1 MTVLKG
7 HHFATWHLAISTV
20 VKSFNSSNFF
30 STQIDAIFHFIT
42 SHHPRGRQGSQQTRY
57 LISNSKSQIN
67 EAQKQISFRA
77 TKSSKSNYLPRHS
90 SIWNSLTRHS
100 SNRNSLTRHSPTWY
114 SLPWHLSTSDN
125 FLPKYSDFLKFPSY
139 TLRLAHKTSRKAN
152 RPDGHK
158 TPVKPIVSK
167 DIKRLVGPI
176 VPKDIKRPV
185 RPTILKD
192 IKLLQAILFG

>member
-1 MTVLKG
+1 MWQTGTSADEVFNLK
-7 HHFATWHLAISTV
+7 FK
-20 VKSFNSSNFF
+20 KSDKRGTKADFF
-30 STQIDAIFHFIT
+30 QSHEIFQV
-42 SHHPRGRQGSQQTRY
+42 R
-57 LISNSKSQIN
+57 
-67 EAQKQISFRA
+67 
-77 TKSSKSNYLPRHS
+77 NYLPRHS

-114 SLPWHLSTSDN
+114 SLPWHLSISDN
-125 FLPKYSDFLKFPSY
+125 FLPKYSDFSKFPSY
-139 TLRLAHKTSRKAN
+139 TLGLAHKMSRRAN

-158 TPVKPIVSK
+158 TPVRPIVSK
-167 DIKRLVGPI
+167 DIKRPVGPI